1 LKPSLQIIRRYL
13 DESQAA
19 LNRLPES
26 GGRAGLQ
33 GLTNYLAQQTA
44 LLAV

>member
-1 LKPSLQIIRRYL
+1 M
-13 DESQAA
+13 A

-33 GLTNYLAQQTA
+33 GLTHYLAQQTA